1 MAKIMTKYR
10 LELVKE
16 ESHKYEVETII
27 SCPKDIYEVLTKV
40 CRIQCNA
47 EEVFVLITLNTKNI
61 VTGYFEV
68 HRGTINTSLVHPRE
82 VFKRAL
88 LNNARYIMVA
98 HNHPSGDPTPSQ
110 EDILLTQRVRKAGDL
125 IGIELLDHIII
136 GDNRYI
142 SLREKG
148 FFCGNPG

>member
-16 ESHKYEVETII
+16 ESHKYEVETRI

-47 EEVFVLITLNTKNI
+47 EEVFILITLNTKNI

-88 LNNARYIMVA
+88 LNNASDIMVA
-98 HNHPSGDPTPSQ
+98 HNHPSGDPNPSK
-110 EDILLTQRVRKAGDL
+110 EDIQITERLKEAGNLL
-125 IGIELLDHIII
+125 GINLLDHIIV
-136 GDNRYI
+136 GEDKYI
-142 SLREKG
+142 SLKEKG
-148 FFCGNPG
+148 VL

>member
-16 ESHKYEVETII
+16 ESHKYEVETRI

-47 EEVFVLITLNTKNI
+47 EEVFILITLNTKNI
-61 VTGYFEV
+61 ITGYFEV

-88 LNNARYIMVA
+88 LNNASNIMVA
-98 HNHPSGDPTPSQ
+98 HNHPSGDPNPSK
-110 EDILLTQRVRKAGDL
+110 EDIQITERLKEAGNLLGINL
-125 IGIELLDHIII
+125 IDHIIV
-136 GDNRYI
+136 GEDKYI
-142 SLREKG
+142 SLKEKG
-148 FFCGNPG
+148 VL

>member
-16 ESHKYEVETII
+16 ESHKYEVETRI

-47 EEVFVLITLNTKNI
+47 EEVFILITLNTKNI

-88 LNNARYIMVA
+88 LNNASNIMVA
-98 HNHPSGDPTPSQ
+98 HNHPSGDPNPSK
-110 EDILLTQRVRKAGDL
+110 EDIQITERLKEAGNLLGL
-125 IGIELLDHIII
+125 NLLDHIIV
-136 GDNRYI
+136 GEHKYI
-142 SLREKG
+142 SLKEKG
-148 FFCGNPG
+148 IL

>member
-16 ESHKYEVETII
+16 ESHKYEVETRI

-47 EEVFVLITLNTKNI
+47 EEVFILITLNIKNI

-68 HRGTINTSLVHPRE
+68 HRGTINTSLAHPRE

-88 LNNARYIMVA
+88 LNNASDIIVA
-98 HNHPSGDPTPSQ
+98 HNHPSGDPNPSK
-110 EDILLTQRVRKAGDL
+110 EDIQTTERLKEAGNLL
-125 IGIELLDHIII
+125 GINLLDHIIV
-136 GDNRYI
+136 GEDKYI
-142 SLREKG
+142 SLKEKG
-148 FFCGNPG
+148 VL

>member
-10 LELVKE
+10 LELIKE
-16 ESHKYEVETII
+16 ESHKYEVETRI

-47 EEVFVLITLNTKNI
+47 EEVFILITLNTKNI

-88 LNNARYIMVA
+88 LNNASNIMVA
-98 HNHPSGDPTPSQ
+98 HNHPSGDPNPSK
-110 EDILLTQRVRKAGDL
+110 EDIQITERLKEAGNLL
-125 IGIELLDHIII
+125 GINLLDHIIV
-136 GDNRYI
+136 GEDKYI
-142 SLREKG
+142 SLKEKG
-148 FFCGNPG
+148 VL

>member
-16 ESHKYEVETII
+16 ESHKYEVETRI
-27 SCPKDIYEVLTKV
+27 SCPKDIYEVLTKI

-47 EEVFVLITLNTKNI
+47 EEVFILITLNTKNI

-88 LNNARYIMVA
+88 LNNASNIMVA
-98 HNHPSGDPTPSQ
+98 HNHPSGDPNPSK
-110 EDILLTQRVRKAGDL
+110 EDIQITERLKEAGNLL
-125 IGIELLDHIII
+125 GINLLDHIIV
-136 GDNRYI
+136 GEDKYI
-142 SLREKG
+142 SLKEKG
-148 FFCGNPG
+148 VL

>member
-16 ESHKYEVETII
+16 ESHKYEVETRI

-40 CRIQCNA
+40 CRIQCNT
-47 EEVFVLITLNTKNI
+47 EEVFILITLNIKNI

-88 LNNARYIMVA
+88 LNNASDIMVA
-98 HNHPSGDPTPSQ
+98 HNHPSGDPNPSK
-110 EDILLTQRVRKAGDL
+110 EDIQITERLKEAGNLLGINL
-125 IGIELLDHIII
+125 IDHIIV
-136 GDNRYI
+136 GEDKYI
-142 SLREKG
+142 SLKEKG
-148 FFCGNPG
+148 VL

>member
-16 ESHKYEVETII
+16 ESHKYEVETRI

-47 EEVFVLITLNTKNI
+47 EEVFILITLNTKNI

-88 LNNARYIMVA
+88 LNNASNNMVA
-98 HNHPSGDPTPSQ
+98 HNHPSGDPNPSK
-110 EDILLTQRVRKAGDL
+110 EDIQITERLKEAGNLLGINL
-125 IGIELLDHIII
+125 IDHIIV
-136 GDNRYI
+136 GDDKYI
-142 SLREKG
+142 SLKEKG
-148 FFCGNPG
+148 VL

>member
-1 MAKIMTKYR
+1 MAKIMTKYK

-16 ESHKYEVETII
+16 ESHKYEVETRI

-47 EEVFVLITLNTKNI
+47 EEVFILITLNIKNI

-88 LNNARYIMVA
+88 LNNASDIMVA
-98 HNHPSGDPTPSQ
+98 HNHPSGDPNPSK
-110 EDILLTQRVRKAGDL
+110 EDIQITERLKEAGNLL
-125 IGIELLDHIII
+125 GINLLDHIIV
-136 GDNRYI
+136 GEDKYI
-142 SLREKG
+142 SLKEKG
-148 FFCGNPG
+148 VL

>member
-1 MAKIMTKYR
+1 MAKIMTKYK

-16 ESHKYEVETII
+16 ESHKYEVETRI

-47 EEVFVLITLNTKNI
+47 EEVFILITLNIKNI

-88 LNNARYIMVA
+88 LNNASDIMVA
-98 HNHPSGDPTPSQ
+98 HNHPSGDPNPSK
-110 EDILLTQRVRKAGDL
+110 EDIQITERLKEAGNLL
-125 IGIELLDHIII
+125 GINLLDHIIV
-136 GDNRYI
+136 GDDKYI
-142 SLREKG
+142 SLKEKG
-148 FFCGNPG
+148 VL

>member
-16 ESHKYEVETII
+16 ESHKYEVETRI
-27 SCPKDIYEVLTKV
+27 SCPKDIYEILTKV

-47 EEVFVLITLNTKNI
+47 EEVFILITLNTKNI

-88 LNNARYIMVA
+88 LNNASNIMVA
-98 HNHPSGDPTPSQ
+98 HNHPSGDPNPSK
-110 EDILLTQRVRKAGDL
+110 EDIQITERLKEAGNLL
-125 IGIELLDHIII
+125 GINLLDHIIV
-136 GDNRYI
+136 GEDKYI
-142 SLREKG
+142 SLKEKG
-148 FFCGNPG
+148 VL

>member
-16 ESHKYEVETII
+16 ESHKYEVETRI
-27 SCPKDIYEVLTKV
+27 SCPKDVYEILTKV
-40 CRIQCNA
+40 CRIQYNA
-47 EEVFVLITLNTKNI
+47 EEVFILITLNTKNI

-88 LNNARYIMVA
+88 LNNASNIMVA
-98 HNHPSGDPTPSQ
+98 HNHPSGDPNPSK
-110 EDILLTQRVRKAGDL
+110 EDIQITERLKEAGNLL
-125 IGIELLDHIII
+125 GINLLDHIIV
-136 GDNRYI
+136 GEDKYI
-142 SLREKG
+142 SLKEKG
-148 FFCGNPG
+148 VL

>member
-16 ESHKYEVETII
+16 ESHKYEVETRI

-47 EEVFVLITLNTKNI
+47 EEVFILITLNTKNI

-88 LNNARYIMVA
+88 LNNASNIIVA
-98 HNHPSGDPTPSQ
+98 HNHPSGDPNPSK
-110 EDILLTQRVRKAGDL
+110 EDIQITERLKEAGNLLGINL
-125 IGIELLDHIII
+125 IDHIIV
-136 GDNRYI
+136 GEDKYI
-142 SLREKG
+142 SLKEKG
-148 FFCGNPG
+148 VL

>member
-16 ESHKYEVETII
+16 ESHKYEVETRI

-47 EEVFVLITLNTKNI
+47 EEVFILITLNTKNI

-88 LNNARYIMVA
+88 LNNASNIMVA
-98 HNHPSGDPTPSQ
+98 HNHPSGDPNPSK
-110 EDILLTQRVRKAGDL
+110 EDIQITERLKEAGNLLGINL
-125 IGIELLDHIII
+125 IDHIIV
-136 GDNRYI
+136 GDDKYI
-142 SLREKG
+142 SLKEKG
-148 FFCGNPG
+148 IL

>member
-16 ESHKYEVETII
+16 ESHKYEVETRI

-47 EEVFVLITLNTKNI
+47 EEVFILITLNTKNI

-88 LNNARYIMVA
+88 LNNASNIMVA
-98 HNHPSGDPTPSQ
+98 HNHPSGDPNPSK
-110 EDILLTQRVRKAGDL
+110 EDIQITERLKEAGNLL
-125 IGIELLDHIII
+125 GINLLDHIIV
-136 GDNRYI
+136 GDDKYI
-142 SLREKG
+142 SLKEKG
-148 FFCGNPG
+148 VL

>member
-16 ESHKYEVETII
+16 ESHKYEVETRI

-47 EEVFVLITLNTKNI
+47 EEVFILITLNTKNI

-88 LNNARYIMVA
+88 LNNASNIIVA
-98 HNHPSGDPTPSQ
+98 HNHPSGDPNPSK
-110 EDILLTQRVRKAGDL
+110 EDIQITERLKEAGNLL
-125 IGIELLDHIII
+125 GINLLDHIIV
-136 GDNRYI
+136 GEDKYI
-142 SLREKG
+142 SLKEKG
-148 FFCGNPG
+148 VL

>member
-1 MAKIMTKYR
+1 MAKIMTKYK

-16 ESHKYEVETII
+16 ESHKYEVETKI

-47 EEVFVLITLNTKNI
+47 EEVFILITLNTKNI

-88 LNNARYIMVA
+88 LNNASNIMVA
-98 HNHPSGDPTPSQ
+98 HNHPSGDPNPSK
-110 EDILLTQRVRKAGDL
+110 EDIQITERLKEAGNLL
-125 IGIELLDHIII
+125 GINLLDHIIV
-136 GDNRYI
+136 GEDKYI
-142 SLREKG
+142 SLKEKG
-148 FFCGNPG
+148 VL

>member
-16 ESHKYEVETII
+16 ESHKYEVETRI

-47 EEVFVLITLNTKNI
+47 EEVFILITLNTKNI

-88 LNNARYIMVA
+88 LNNASNIMVA
-98 HNHPSGDPTPSQ
+98 HNHPSGDPNPSK
-110 EDILLTQRVRKAGDL
+110 EDIQITERLKEAGNLL
-125 IGIELLDHIII
+125 GINLLDHIIV
-136 GDNRYI
+136 GEDKYI
-142 SLREKG
+142 SLKEKG
-148 FFCGNPG
+148 VL

>member
-16 ESHKYEVETII
+16 ESHKYEVETRI

-47 EEVFVLITLNTKNI
+47 EEVFILITLNTKNI

-88 LNNARYIMVA
+88 LNNASNIMVA
-98 HNHPSGDPTPSQ
+98 HNHPSGDPNPSK
-110 EDILLTQRVRKAGDL
+110 EDIQITDRLKEAGNLLGINL
-125 IGIELLDHIII
+125 IDHIIV
-136 GDNRYI
+136 GEDKYI
-142 SLREKG
+142 SLKEKG
-148 FFCGNPG
+148 VL

>member
-16 ESHKYEVETII
+16 ESHKYEVETRI

-47 EEVFVLITLNTKNI
+47 EEVFILITLNIKNI

-88 LNNARYIMVA
+88 LNNASNIMVA
-98 HNHPSGDPTPSQ
+98 HNHPSGDPNPSK
-110 EDILLTQRVRKAGDL
+110 EDIQITERLKEAGNLL
-125 IGIELLDHIII
+125 GINLLDHIIV
-136 GDNRYI
+136 GEDKYI
-142 SLREKG
+142 SLKEKG
-148 FFCGNPG
+148 VL

>member
-16 ESHKYEVETII
+16 ESHKYEVETRI

-47 EEVFVLITLNTKNI
+47 EEVFILITLNTKNI

-88 LNNARYIMVA
+88 LNNASNIMVA
-98 HNHPSGDPTPSQ
+98 HNHPSGDPNPSK
-110 EDILLTQRVRKAGDL
+110 EDIQITERLKEAGNLL
-125 IGIELLDHIII
+125 GINLLDHIIV
-136 GDNRYI
+136 GEDKYI
-142 SLREKG
+142 SLKEKG
-148 FFCGNPG
+148 DL

>member
-16 ESHKYEVETII
+16 ESHKYEVETRI

-47 EEVFVLITLNTKNI
+47 EEVFILITLNTKNI

-88 LNNARYIMVA
+88 LNNASNIMVA
-98 HNHPSGDPTPSQ
+98 HNHPSGDPNPSK
-110 EDILLTQRVRKAGDL
+110 EDIQITERLKEAGNLL
-125 IGIELLDHIII
+125 GINLLEHIIV
-136 GDNRYI
+136 GDDKYI
-142 SLREKG
+142 SLKEKG
-148 FFCGNPG
+148 VL

>member
-16 ESHKYEVETII
+16 ESHKYEVETRI

-47 EEVFVLITLNTKNI
+47 EEVFILITLNTKNI

-88 LNNARYIMVA
+88 LNNASNIMVA
-98 HNHPSGDPTPSQ
+98 HNHPSGDPSPSK
-110 EDILLTQRVRKAGDL
+110 EDIQITERLKEAGNLL
-125 IGIELLDHIII
+125 GINLLDHIIV
-136 GDNRYI
+136 GEDKYI
-142 SLREKG
+142 SLKEKG
-148 FFCGNPG
+148 VL

>member
-16 ESHKYEVETII
+16 ESHKYEVETKI

-40 CRIQCNA
+40 CRIQCNT
-47 EEVFVLITLNTKNI
+47 EEVFILITLNTKNI

-88 LNNARYIMVA
+88 LNNANSIIVA
-98 HNHPSGDPTPSQ
+98 HNHPSGDPNPSK
-110 EDILLTQRVRKAGDL
+110 EDIQITERLKEAGNLL
-125 IGIELLDHIII
+125 GINLLDHIIV
-136 GDNRYI
+136 GEDKYI
-142 SLREKG
+142 SLKEKG
-148 FFCGNPG
+148 VL

>member
-16 ESHKYEVETII
+16 ESHKYEVETRI

-47 EEVFVLITLNTKNI
+47 EEVFILITLNTKNI

-68 HRGTINTSLVHPRE
+68 HRGTINSSLVHPRE

-88 LNNARYIMVA
+88 LNNASNIMVA
-98 HNHPSGDPTPSQ
+98 HNHPSGDPNPSK
-110 EDILLTQRVRKAGDL
+110 EDIQITERLKEAGNLL
-125 IGIELLDHIII
+125 GINLLDHIIV
-136 GDNRYI
+136 GDDKYI
-142 SLREKG
+142 SLKEKG
-148 FFCGNPG
+148 VL

>member
-16 ESHKYEVETII
+16 ESHKYEVETRI

-47 EEVFVLITLNTKNI
+47 EEVFILITLNTKNI

-88 LNNARYIMVA
+88 LNNASNIMVA
-98 HNHPSGDPTPSQ
+98 HNHPSGDPNPSK
-110 EDILLTQRVRKAGDL
+110 EDIQITERLKEAGNLL
-125 IGIELLDHIII
+125 GINLLDHII
-136 GDNRYI
+136 GGEDKYI
-142 SLREKG
+142 SLKEKG
-148 FFCGNPG
+148 IL

>member
-16 ESHKYEVETII
+16 ESHKYEVETRI

-40 CRIQCNA
+40 CRIQSNA
-47 EEVFVLITLNTKNI
+47 EEVFILITLNTKNI

-88 LNNARYIMVA
+88 LNNASNIMVA
-98 HNHPSGDPTPSQ
+98 HNHPSGDPNPSK
-110 EDILLTQRVRKAGDL
+110 EDIQITERLKEAGNLL
-125 IGIELLDHIII
+125 GINLLDHIIV
-136 GDNRYI
+136 GEDKYI
-142 SLREKG
+142 SLKEKG
-148 FFCGNPG
+148 VL

>member
-16 ESHKYEVETII
+16 ESHKYEVETRI
-27 SCPKDIYEVLTKV
+27 SCPKDVYEVLTKV

-47 EEVFVLITLNTKNI
+47 EEVFILITLNIKNI

-88 LNNARYIMVA
+88 LNNASDIMVA
-98 HNHPSGDPTPSQ
+98 HNHPSGDPNPSK
-110 EDILLTQRVRKAGDL
+110 EDIQITERLKEAGNLLGINL
-125 IGIELLDHIII
+125 IDHIIV
-136 GDNRYI
+136 GEDKYI
-142 SLREKG
+142 SLKEKG
-148 FFCGNPG
+148 VL

>member
-16 ESHKYEVETII
+16 ESHKYEVETRI

-47 EEVFVLITLNTKNI
+47 EEVFILITLNTKNI

-88 LNNARYIMVA
+88 LNNASNIMVA
-98 HNHPSGDPTPSQ
+98 HNHPSGDPNPSK
-110 EDILLTQRVRKAGDL
+110 EDIQITERLKEAGNLL
-125 IGIELLDHIII
+125 GINLLDHIIV
-136 GDNRYI
+136 GEDKYI
-142 SLREKG
+142 SFKEKG
-148 FFCGNPG
+148 VL

>member
-16 ESHKYEVETII
+16 ESHKYEVETRI

-47 EEVFVLITLNTKNI
+47 EEVFILITLNTKNI
-61 VTGYFEV
+61 ITGYFEV

-88 LNNARYIMVA
+88 LNNASNIMVA
-98 HNHPSGDPTPSQ
+98 HNHPSGDPNPSK
-110 EDILLTQRVRKAGDL
+110 EDIQITERLKEAGNLL
-125 IGIELLDHIII
+125 GINLLDHIIV
-136 GDNRYI
+136 GDDKYI
-142 SLREKG
+142 SLKEKG
-148 FFCGNPG
+148 VL

>member
-16 ESHKYEVETII
+16 ESHKYEVETRI

-47 EEVFVLITLNTKNI
+47 EEVFILITLNTKNI
-61 VTGYFEV
+61 ITGYFEV

-98 HNHPSGDPTPSQ
+98 HNHPSGDPNPSK
-110 EDILLTQRVRKAGDL
+110 EDIQITERLKEAGNLL
-125 IGIELLDHIII
+125 GINLLDHIIV
-136 GDNRYI
+136 GEDKYI
-142 SLREKG
+142 SFKEKG
-148 FFCGNPG
+148 VL

>member
-16 ESHKYEVETII
+16 ESHKYEVETRI

-47 EEVFVLITLNTKNI
+47 EEVFILITLNTKNI

-88 LNNARYIMVA
+88 LNNASNIMVA
-98 HNHPSGDPTPSQ
+98 HNHPSGDPNPSK
-110 EDILLTQRVRKAGDL
+110 EDLQITERLKEAGNLL
-125 IGIELLDHIII
+125 GINLLDHIIV
-136 GDNRYI
+136 GEDKYI
-142 SLREKG
+142 SLKEKG
-148 FFCGNPG
+148 VL

>member
-16 ESHKYEVETII
+16 ESHKYEVETRI

-47 EEVFVLITLNTKNI
+47 EEVFILITLNIKNI

-68 HRGTINTSLVHPRE
+68 HRGTINTSLAHPRE

-88 LNNARYIMVA
+88 LNNASDIIVA
-98 HNHPSGDPTPSQ
+98 HNHPSGDPNPSK
-110 EDILLTQRVRKAGDL
+110 EDLQITERLKEAGNLL
-125 IGIELLDHIII
+125 GINLLDHIIV
-136 GDNRYI
+136 GEDKYI
-142 SLREKG
+142 SLKEKG
-148 FFCGNPG
+148 VL

>member
-27 SCPKDIYEVLTKV
+27 NCPKDIYEVLTKV
-40 CRIQCNA
+40 CRIQYNA
-47 EEVFVLITLNTKNI
+47 EEVFILITLNTKNI

-98 HNHPSGDPTPSQ
+98 HNHPSGDPNPSK
-110 EDILLTQRVRKAGDL
+110 EDIQITERLKEAGNLL
-125 IGIELLDHIII
+125 GINLLDHIIV
-136 GDNRYI
+136 GEDKYI
-142 SLREKG
+142 SLKEKG
-148 FFCGNPG
+148 VL

>member
-16 ESHKYEVETII
+16 ESHKYEVETRI

-47 EEVFVLITLNTKNI
+47 EEVVILITLNTKNI

-88 LNNARYIMVA
+88 LNNARYIIVA
-98 HNHPSGDPTPSQ
+98 HNHPSGDPNPSK
-110 EDILLTQRVRKAGDL
+110 EDIQITKRLKEAGNLL
-125 IGIELLDHIII
+125 GINLLDHIIV
-136 GDNRYI
+136 GEDKYI
-142 SLREKG
+142 SLKEKG
-148 FFCGNPG
+148 VL

>member
-16 ESHKYEVETII
+16 ESHKYEVETKI

-40 CRIQCNA
+40 CRIQYNA
-47 EEVFVLITLNTKNI
+47 EEVFILITLNTKNI

-82 VFKRAL
+82 IFKRAL
-88 LNNARYIMVA
+88 LNNASNIIVA
-98 HNHPSGDPTPSQ
+98 HNHPSGDPNPSK
-110 EDILLTQRVRKAGDL
+110 EDIQITERLKEAGNLL
-125 IGIELLDHIII
+125 GINLLDHIIV
-136 GDNRYI
+136 GEDKYI
-142 SLREKG
+142 SLKEKG
-148 FFCGNPG
+148 VL

>member
-1 MAKIMTKYR
+1 MAKIMTKYK

-16 ESHKYEVETII
+16 ESHKYEVETRI

-47 EEVFVLITLNTKNI
+47 EEVFILITLNTKNI

-88 LNNARYIMVA
+88 LNNASNIVVA
-98 HNHPSGDPTPSQ
+98 HNHPSGDPNPSK
-110 EDILLTQRVRKAGDL
+110 EDIQITERLKEAGNLL
-125 IGIELLDHIII
+125 GINLLDHIIV
-136 GDNRYI
+136 GEDKYI
-142 SLREKG
+142 SLKEKG
-148 FFCGNPG
+148 VL

>member
-16 ESHKYEVETII
+16 ESHKYEVETRI

-47 EEVFVLITLNTKNI
+47 EEVFILITLNIKNI

-68 HRGTINTSLVHPRE
+68 HRGTINTSLAHPRE

-88 LNNARYIMVA
+88 LNNASDIIVA
-98 HNHPSGDPTPSQ
+98 HNHPSGDPNPSK
-110 EDILLTQRVRKAGDL
+110 EDIQITERLKEAGNLL
-125 IGIELLDHIII
+125 GINLLDHIIV
-136 GDNRYI
+136 GEDKYI
-142 SLREKG
+142 SLKEKG
-148 FFCGNPG
+148 VL

>member
-27 SCPKDIYEVLTKV
+27 SCPKDIYEVLTKI

-47 EEVFVLITLNTKNI
+47 EEVVILITLNTKNI

-88 LNNARYIMVA
+88 LNNARYIIVA
-98 HNHPSGDPTPSQ
+98 HNHPSGDPNPSK
-110 EDILLTQRVRKAGDL
+110 EDIQITERLKEAGNLL
-125 IGIELLDHIII
+125 GINLLDHIIV
-136 GDNRYI
+136 GEDKYI
-142 SLREKG
+142 SLKEKG
-148 FFCGNPG
+148 VL

>member
-16 ESHKYEVETII
+16 ESHKYEVETRI

-47 EEVFVLITLNTKNI
+47 EEVVILITLNTKNI

-68 HRGTINTSLVHPRE
+68 NRGTINTSLVHPRE

-88 LNNARYIMVA
+88 LNNASNIMVA
-98 HNHPSGDPTPSQ
+98 HNHPSGDPNPSK
-110 EDILLTQRVRKAGDL
+110 EDIQITERLKEAGNLL
-125 IGIELLDHIII
+125 GINLLDHIIV
-136 GDNRYI
+136 GEDKYI
-142 SLREKG
+142 SLKEKG
-148 FFCGNPG
+148 VL